1 MCRVSRLESAI
12 RRLNAQ
18 RICLDRAI
26 LLVAGLTGPVLE
38 IGLGNGRTYDHLRQR
53 LPRRAIFAFDRMVA
67 AHPDCVPDAEH
78 LILGELEETLPKA
91 TTHIGAPAALA
102 HVDIGSGR
110 PELDQPAYRLLARY
124 LPALMAANGVVV
136 SDAPIASAQ
145 LLPLELPPQV
155 AAERYFMYRAHP

>member
-1 MCRVSRLESAI
+1 MRSSNKTIIMKDKILFLVLLLFSCASLTF
-12 RRLNAQ
+12 AQ
-18 RICLDRAI
+18 AHDETPTAVTVQNR
-26 LLVAGLTGPVLE
+26 TG
-38 IGLGNGRTYDHLRQR
+38 D
-53 LPRRAIFAFDRMVA
+53 LPFSQTVGTG
-67 AHPDCVPDAEH
+67 VE
-78 LILGELEETLPKA
+78 
-91 TTHIGAPAALA
+91 

-110 PELDQPAYRLLARY
+110 PEVDGPAYRLLARY